1 MDDGR
6 LIRVGKYRGD
16 AKAVVFI
23 VAIANPSKPVDLIRE
38 KAADPRK
45 FRSADGSL
53 SRCSAIHRR

>member
-1 MDDGR
+1 MDASSGWES
-6 LIRVGKYRGD
+6 IEVTK
-16 AKAVVFI
+16 KQWFSSS
-23 VAIANPSKPVDLIRE
+23 PSKPVDLIRE